1 MRLLYLNGFR
11 SSPLSTKA
19 QIMARKVA
27 IYNATAPVQQ
37 RIQWHCP
44 QLPPSSAQAMAE
56 LMQWVQTGQSQGEPL
71 AVIGSSLGGFYAAL
85 VAQSTD
91 CRCALLNPAVFPARD
106 LATYIGRVK
115 NWHDAGDYEFTQQ
128 HVDELQTLQST
139 AFTQPERYMAI
150 ISKGDEV
157 LDWREMTA
165 RYPAARMLLQEGS
178 DHAISEFDDYADAVL
193 AFVLSG
199 ALFSNKAHEGR

>member
-1 MRLLYLNGFR
+1 
-11 SSPLSTKA
+11 
-19 QIMARKVA
+19 MARRVA
-27 IYNATAPVQQ
+27 VHNATAAVAQ

-44 QLPPSSAQAMAE
+44 QLPPSPAQAMDE
-56 LMQWVQTGQSQGEPL
+56 VMRWVHTATDKAEPL

-85 VAQSTD
+85 VAQTTG
-91 CRCALLNPAVFPARD
+91 CRCVLLNPAVYPARD
-106 LATYIGRVK
+106 LRAYIGRIE
-115 NWHDAGDYEFTQQ
+115 NWHDIGAYDFTQQ
-128 HVDELQTLQST
+128 HVNELQTLQST

-178 DHAISEFDDYADAVL
+178 DHAISEFDTYVEDVL
-193 AFVLSG
+193 AFVQQRG
-199 ALFSNKAHEGR
+199 IPA